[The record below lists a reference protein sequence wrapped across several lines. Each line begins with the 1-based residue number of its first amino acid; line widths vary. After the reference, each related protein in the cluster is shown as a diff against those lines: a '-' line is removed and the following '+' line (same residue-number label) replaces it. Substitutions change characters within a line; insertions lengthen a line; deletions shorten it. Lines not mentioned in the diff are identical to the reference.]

1 VTPEL
6 PPLKWDG
13 YSWEGEVVLPSW
25 RAFHTP
31 RGRAVRAKNHGPSEG
46 TVRIRFKAAGN
57 EPPAESQTAAYRW
70 LLDHEAESTSAV
82 LSAAF
87 AEYPRYREEFIDAYD
102 DEDAQSAAQ
111 QAPPLERAEELSA
124 LMEPYCVF
132 VLPVEKDGV
141 AYVGFE
147 FKCVW
152 EAEHGLG
159 VLTHKGR
166 VVEVGHAPTAFDA
179 RLARKDA
186 ARKG

>member
-1 VTPEL
+1 MNLEL

-25 RAFHTP
+25 RGFHTP
-31 RGRAVRAKNHGPSEG
+31 RGRARREKNPGPPEG
-46 TVRIRFKAAGN
+46 TVRIRFKSAGN
-57 EPPAESQTAAYRW
+57 QPPTEAQVVAYRW
-70 LLDHEAESTSAV
+70 LIEHEAESAGELLSAV
-82 LSAAF
+82 F
-87 AEYPRYREEFIDAYD
+87 TEYPRFREEFIDAYD

-111 QAPPLERAEELSA
+111 TAPPLEAPEQLSA

-141 AYVGFE
+141 AYVGLE

-166 VVEVGHAPTAFDA
+166 VVEVGPAPTAFDG

-186 ARKG
+186 ARKD